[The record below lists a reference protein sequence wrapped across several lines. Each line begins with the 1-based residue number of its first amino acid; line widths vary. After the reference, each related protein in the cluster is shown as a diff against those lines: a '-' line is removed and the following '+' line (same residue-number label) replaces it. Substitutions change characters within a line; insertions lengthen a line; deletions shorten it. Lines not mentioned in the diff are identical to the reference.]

1 MKFDTTK
8 ALRNK
13 EIFYSP
19 IEKYLCQVFIAT
31 IYRPLLDIVK
41 ESIGDSWVKENSKE
55 DLIRA
60 ILSGRIQYTQNQHF
74 EGKFNSLISKEISKL
89 GGHWDKKWKR
99 WYLPKNLLP
108 YDVQDA
114 IGQAALKFR
123 DLADKIESELNK
135 LQQLTI
141 QIGEDAGY
149 DMVPLFEDA
158 VSKMEIGFQAGAKG
172 FIVTPDL
179 TPEMIKNIAEKW
191 SDNLNLYIKG
201 WTLESIER
209 LRKRV
214 AENAFQGNR
223 AQNLVGILE
232 HDFGMS
238 ENKAKFLARQET
250 ALLMSQ
256 FREERFKSAG
266 VQKYRWSTSGDSRVR
281 ERHAALQNQ
290 IFTWDNPP
298 IIDEAGHRG
307 HPGQDYNCR
316 CIAIPIVD

>member
-1 MKFDTTK
+1 MRFDTTK

-13 EIFYSP
+13 EVFYLP
-19 IEKYLCQVFIAT
+19 IEKYLNKIFIAT
-31 IYRPLLDIVK
+31 IYRPLLDIVS
-41 ESIGDSWVKENSKE
+41 EEIGDSWLNSKE

-60 ILSGRIQYTQNQHF
+60 ILSGRIQYTQDQHF
-74 EGKFNSLISKEISKL
+74 EGKFNSAISKEISRL

-114 IGQAALKFR
+114 LGQAALKFKN
-123 DLADKIESELNK
+123 LADKVEAQLNK
-135 LQQLTI
+135 LQELTI
-141 QIGEDAGY
+141 QIGEEQNY

-158 VSKMEIGFQAGAKG
+158 VSKMEIGFQQGAKG
-172 FIVTPDL
+172 FITTPEL

-201 WTLESIER
+201 WTLESIQR
-209 LRKRV
+209 LRDRV
-214 AENAFQGNR
+214 LVNTFKGNR

-281 ERHAALQNQ
+281 ERHKELNGHV
-290 IFTWDNPP
+290 FTWDNPP
-298 IIDEAGHRG
+298 IIDELGHRG

-316 CIAIPIVD
+316 CIAIPLVS

>member
-1 MKFDTTK
+1 MRYDSTK

-13 EIFYSP
+13 EVFYLP
-19 IEKYLCQVFIAT
+19 IEKYLNKLFIAT
-31 IYRPLLDIVK
+31 IYRPLLDIVS
-41 ESIGDSWVKENSKE
+41 EEIGDTWLKENSKE

-60 ILSGRIQYTQNQHF
+60 ILSGRIQYTGEHF

-114 IGQAALKFR
+114 IGQASLKFT
-123 DLADKIESELNK
+123 DLTNKIETKLAN
-135 LQQLTI
+135 LQQQMLDFN
-141 QIGEDAGY
+141 GKY
-149 DMVPLFEDA
+149 DMDSLFEQT
-158 VSKMEIGFQAGAKG
+158 VRRLEEGFQEGAKG
-172 FIVTPDL
+172 FIVTPEL
-179 TPEMIKNIAEKW
+179 TPEMIKMIAEKW
-191 SDNLNLYIKG
+191 SDNLNLYIKN
-201 WTLESIER
+201 WTLESIQR
-209 LRKRV
+209 LRDRV
-214 AENAFQGNR
+214 LVNTFKGNR

-281 ERHAALQNQ
+281 ERHRELNGQV
-290 IFTWDNPP
+290 FTWDNPP
-298 IIDEAGHRG
+298 IIDELGHRG

-316 CIAIPIVD
+316 CIAIPLID